1 MELNDWIL
9 ALHLLAAFALIGAEV
24 VFTTMV
30 VALWRSD
37 SPTRVA
43 STMFLARAG
52 VAMII
57 VGTAGTV
64 IFGVW
69 LAIGLDAYQLWDG
82 WVIVAL
88 VLWALGGYLGQKAGE
103 GYTAGGELRE
113 AGRRGADLERELATE
128 FGPSQGLL
136 VPHRDDVVVA
146 AAAHRHDLEARRM
159 TVLASIRPDSWN
171 FPLLLHILGA
181 ACSSASS
188 PEPSS

>member
-9 ALHLLAAFALIGAEV
+9 AFHLLAAFALIGAEV

-52 VAMII
+52 AAMII

-69 LAIGLDAYQLWDG
+69 LAIGLDAYKLWDG

-103 GYTAGGELRE
+103 GYTAGGELAE
-113 AGRRGADLERELATE
+113 KLVAEGQTSSAELANE
-128 FGPSQGLL
+128 FGASRAFWF
-136 VPHRDDVVVA
+136 HIATMSVVA
-146 AAAHRHDLEARRM
+146 
-159 TVLASIRPDSWN
+159 
-171 FPLLLHILGA
+171 LLLIDMIWKPGA
-181 ACSSASS
+181 
-188 PEPSS
+188 